1 MNYNSMSDYE
11 LLHYLDL
18 SSDDPLIR
26 RLINVLAKTRGALID
41 DLESAGMDSQ
51 SWTFGEGWNKFSPG
65 QYIEELRNDVRHA
78 EDDLELAQR
87 ELEQMADERDQLK
100 TRNIMQLIT
109 EAQQEKNAAASRANE
124 AWTETNRVRKENDKL
139 REQIDMW
146 GRLNHIKQGA

>member
-65 QYIEELRNDVRHA
+65 QYIEELRNDVRRA
-78 EDDLELAQR
+78 EDELELAQ
-87 ELEQMADERDQLK
+87 EALEQAIDERDQLK

-146 GRLNHIKQGA
+146 GRLNQVKQGA

>member
-1 MNYNSMSDYE
+1 MNYNSMSDQE

-18 SSDDPLIR
+18 SSNDPLIR

-78 EDDLELAQR
+78 EDELELAQDDLR
-87 ELEQMADERDQLK
+87 QAIDERDQLK
-100 TRNIMQLIT
+100 TRTIMQFMDEVNKEKIRCSLI
-109 EAQQEKNAAASRANE
+109 ASDAMKESNK
-124 AWTETNRVRKENDKL
+124 VREENDKL

-146 GRLNHIKQGA
+146 GKLNQVKQGA

>member
-1 MNYNSMSDYE
+1 MNYNSMSDQE

-18 SSDDPLIR
+18 SSNDPLIR
-26 RLINVLAKTRGALID
+26 RLINVLTRTRGALID

-65 QYIEELRNDVRHA
+65 QYIEELRNDVRRA
-78 EDDLELAQR
+78 EDELELAQ
-87 ELEQMADERDQLK
+87 EALEQAIDERDQLK

-146 GRLNHIKQGA
+146 GAMNRV

>member
-1 MNYNSMSDYE
+1 MNYHSMSAYE

-78 EDDLELAQR
+78 EDELELAQE
-87 ELEQMADERDQLK
+87 ELQQAIDERDQLK

-124 AWTETNRVRKENDKL
+124 AWKEANRVREENAKL

-146 GRLNHIKQGA
+146 GSLNRVRA

>member
-1 MNYNSMSDYE
+1 MNYNSMSDQE

-18 SSDDPLIR
+18 SSNDPLIR

-65 QYIEELRNDVRHA
+65 QYIEELRNDIIHA
-78 EDDLELAQR
+78 ENELELAQE
-87 ELEQMADERDQLK
+87 ELRQAMDDIDQLK
-100 TRNIMQLIT
+100 TRTIMQFIT

-124 AWTETNRVRKENDKL
+124 AWQETNRVRKENDKL

-146 GRLNHIKQGA
+146 GRLNHVKQGA

>member
-1 MNYNSMSDYE
+1 MNYNSMSDQE

-18 SSDDPLIR
+18 SSNDPLIR
-26 RLINVLAKTRGALID
+26 RLINVLTRTRGALID

-65 QYIEELRNDVRHA
+65 QYIEELRNDLRRA
-78 EDDLELAQR
+78 EDDLEMAQH
-87 ELEQMADERDQLK
+87 ELQQAMDDIDQLK
-100 TRNIMQLIT
+100 TRTIMQLIT

-124 AWTETNRVRKENDKL
+124 AWQETNRVRKENDKL

-146 GRLNHIKQGA
+146 GRLNHVKQGA

>member
-1 MNYNSMSDYE
+1 MSAYE

-78 EDDLELAQR
+78 EDELELAQE
-87 ELEQMADERDQLK
+87 ELQQAIDERDQLK

-124 AWTETNRVRKENDKL
+124 AWKEANRVREENAKL

-146 GRLNHIKQGA
+146 GSLNRVRA

>member
-1 MNYNSMSDYE
+1 MNYNSMSDQE

-26 RLINVLAKTRGALID
+26 RLINVLARTRGALID

-65 QYIEELRNDVRHA
+65 QYIEELRNDLRHA
-78 EDDLELAQR
+78 EDELELAQD
-87 ELEQMADERDQLK
+87 ELEKMRDERDQLK
-100 TRNIMQLIT
+100 TRNIMQFIEEVNKEKIRCSLI
-109 EAQQEKNAAASRANE
+109 ASDAMKESNK
-124 AWTETNRVRKENDKL
+124 VREENDKL

-146 GRLNHIKQGA
+146 GRLNHVKQGA